1 MNKDRKK
8 KLSDLFQK
16 IEKIKGDLED
26 ICAAE
31 QADVDAFM
39 ADISDG
45 VLDIEESFDALERA
59 CDNLNEVILF
69 N

>member
-45 VLDIEESFDALERA
+45 VLDIEESCDALERA